1 MLTEVVSGECI
12 LLGSSGIV
20 HGCTHERIQRENPVI
35 HRSERATLV
44 PAAKGLRATGTHS
57 VCPCSVS
64 CIMTA
69 SVSLLRDVNI
79 VFLVHHRDAVVVIYT
94 ERWLTP
100 QEDGTNLLSYDI
112 SLLGIPA

>member
-1 MLTEVVSGECI
+1 
-12 LLGSSGIV
+12 
-20 HGCTHERIQRENPVI
+20 
-35 HRSERATLV
+35 
-44 PAAKGLRATGTHS
+44 
-57 VCPCSVS
+57 
-64 CIMTA
+64 MTA

-100 QEDGTNLLSYDI
+100 REDGTNLLSYDI